1 MMPKEMKNLRPVAPG
16 ARKIWDIQH
25 VRYLVQFGFVA
36 FIGFL
41 IYNQQVLGESAGA
54 SPEAYCPMGGFES
67 LYNYITSGGKF
78 IAHTHL
84 SNLVLFVALIVSAV
98 FTKSF
103 FCGWICPF
111 GAVQQA
117 ITAARR
123 WLQSKIAVLERFAG
137 WVSAKT
143 RPLAFLDRWLRYAKY
158 LVLAWIIWGT
168 ITLGV
173 MVFRDVDPWAA
184 LLNIFEPGKGIGF
197 WVLIGVLAAAVI
209 GDRVWCRYLCPLS
222 PIIGWVGKI
231 SPIKVQRESD
241 KCIGCMRCTRK
252 CPMDIPVHEQSRVSS
267 IECNMCLTC
276 VDTCPAEGA
285 LELRFSLPFT
295 KRKAVIKAEKAIS

>member
-1 MMPKEMKNLRPVAPG
+1 MKNLKPVAPG

-25 VRYLVQFGFVA
+25 VRYIVQLGFVA

-41 IYNQQVLGESAGA
+41 IFNQQVSVESARTA
-54 SPEAYCPMGGFES
+54 SPEAYCPMGGFET
-67 LYNYITSGGKF
+67 LYNYIASGGKF

-84 SNLVLFVALIVSAV
+84 SNLVIFAALIITAV
-98 FTKSF
+98 FTRSF

-111 GAVQQA
+111 GTIQQA

-123 WLQSKIAVLERFAG
+123 WLQRKIVFLDRFAN
-137 WVSAKT
+137 WVSVKAK
-143 RPLAFLDRWLRYAKY
+143 PLAFLDRWLRFAKY

-168 ITLGV
+168 VTLGV

-184 LLNIFEPGKGIGF
+184 LLNMFEPERGIGF

-231 SPIKVQRESD
+231 SPIKIQRESD
-241 KCIGCMRCTRK
+241 KCIGCNRCTRK
-252 CPMDIPVHEQSRVSS
+252 CPMDIRVHEKSRVSS
-267 IECNMCLTC
+267 IECNMCLSC

-285 LELRFSLPFT
+285 LELKFSLPFV
-295 KRKAVIKAEKAIS
+295 KRNENNKARKAI